1 MNSIPIR
8 LLSDGYMKSSL
19 NEMRNNGYD
28 EFLKGVLY
36 GNKLIGNGIYNDDRL
51 KYDNGNAVLG
61 VGVGF
66 DTGLLFSS
74 SIGFGS
80 TCVCTICETGILCA
94 GPVGFSKRIFRL
106 PSSSSIC
113 ERLLASKISII
124 SLTCLVSIPITP
136 LIENEPRSLSS
147 LCSTIYFF
155 FASMISITS

>member
-74 SIGFGS
+74 SIGE
-80 TCVCTICETGILCA
+80 CKCES
-94 GPVGFSKRIFRL
+94 V
-106 PSSSSIC
+106 PSSGSGSGSVPSSVPSSGSGSGSGSNSGSDSGSNSGSGSDSGSGSGSG
-113 ERLLASKISII
+113 SKSNQKEKVRII
-124 SLTCLVSIPITP
+124 
-136 LIENEPRSLSS
+136 
-147 LCSTIYFF
+147 
-155 FASMISITS
+155 

>member
-1 MNSIPIR
+1 MLSRGFGLNSIPIR

-36 GNKLIGNGIYNDDRL
+36 GNELIGNGIYNDDRL

-74 SIGFGS
+74 SIGECKCESVSNSGS
-80 TCVCTICETGILCA
+80 GSGSV
-94 GPVGFSKRIFRL
+94 
-106 PSSSSIC
+106 PSSGSGSGSGSDSGSGSGSDSGSG
-113 ERLLASKISII
+113 AGSGSNSGSNSGSGSGSKSNQKEKVRII
-124 SLTCLVSIPITP
+124 
-136 LIENEPRSLSS
+136 
-147 LCSTIYFF
+147 
-155 FASMISITS
+155 

>member
-19 NEMRNNGYD
+19 KEMRNNGYD

-51 KYDNGNAVLG
+51 KYDNGNVVLG

-74 SIGFGS
+74 SISECKCESVSSSGS
-80 TCVCTICETGILCA
+80 GSGSSSV
-94 GPVGFSKRIFRL
+94 
-106 PSSSSIC
+106 PSSGSGSGSNSG
-113 ERLLASKISII
+113 SKSNQKEKVRII
-124 SLTCLVSIPITP
+124 
-136 LIENEPRSLSS
+136 
-147 LCSTIYFF
+147 
-155 FASMISITS
+155 

>member
-19 NEMRNNGYD
+19 KEMRNNGYD

-74 SIGFGS
+74 SIGECKCESVSNSGS
-80 TCVCTICETGILCA
+80 GYV
-94 GPVGFSKRIFRL
+94 
-106 PSSSSIC
+106 PSSGSGSGSDSGSNSGSG
-113 ERLLASKISII
+113 SKSNQKEKVRII
-124 SLTCLVSIPITP
+124 
-136 LIENEPRSLSS
+136 
-147 LCSTIYFF
+147 
-155 FASMISITS
+155 

>member
-61 VGVGF
+61 VGVA
-66 DTGLLFSS
+66 
-74 SIGFGS
+74 GS
-80 TCVCTICETGILCA
+80 GS
-94 GPVGFSKRIFRL
+94 GSNSGSNSGSGSKSNQKEKVRI
-106 PSSSSIC
+106 I
-113 ERLLASKISII
+113 
-124 SLTCLVSIPITP
+124 
-136 LIENEPRSLSS
+136 
-147 LCSTIYFF
+147 
-155 FASMISITS
+155 

>member
-19 NEMRNNGYD
+19 KEMRNNGYD

-36 GNKLIGNGIYNDDRL
+36 GNELIGNGIYNDDRL

-74 SIGFGS
+74 SIGECKCESVSNSGS
-80 TCVCTICETGILCA
+80 GSVTSSGSV
-94 GPVGFSKRIFRL
+94 
-106 PSSSSIC
+106 PSSGSGSVPSSGSC
-113 ERLLASKISII
+113 SGSGSGSGSGYGSGSGSQSNQNEKVII
-124 SLTCLVSIPITP
+124 
-136 LIENEPRSLSS
+136 
-147 LCSTIYFF
+147 IYD
-155 FASMISITS
+155 